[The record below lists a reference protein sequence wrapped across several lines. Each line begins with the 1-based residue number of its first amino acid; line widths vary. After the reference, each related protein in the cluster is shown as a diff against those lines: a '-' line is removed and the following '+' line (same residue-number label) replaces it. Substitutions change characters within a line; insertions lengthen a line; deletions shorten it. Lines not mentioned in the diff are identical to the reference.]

1 MCQKN
6 CPDCVCNG
14 GNLQKVTD
22 VARLYKMLVETPT
35 GVYVKFTKANGDVTT
50 RELTLSPVLI
60 PEEAASTSSK
70 NPETKSMTL
79 EERVMDIRAKD
90 YISVW
95 SLTDNGWRTIKPSR
109 VERFAIT
116 PEPQVAF

>member
-1 MCQKN
+1 MCEKN

-14 GNLQKVTD
+14 AELQKVAE
-22 VARLYKMLVETPT
+22 VARLYKMLVETPAA
-35 GVYVKFTKANGDVTT
+35 VYVKFIKANGDVTT

-109 VERFAIT
+109 IERFAIT